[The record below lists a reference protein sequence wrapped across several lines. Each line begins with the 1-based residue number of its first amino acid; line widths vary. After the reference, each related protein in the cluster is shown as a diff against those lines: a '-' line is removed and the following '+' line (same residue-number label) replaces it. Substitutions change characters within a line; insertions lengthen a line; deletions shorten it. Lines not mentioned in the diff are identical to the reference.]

1 MNARTPLLVAFLA
14 APFSVQAG
22 DVIKQLSDHTGV
34 SERKVQMIL
43 GARSSF
49 AEYPYTYQRSLEKFR
64 AALGEENYRRA
75 MNGESFVLE
84 TGSAPDEA
92 GPATADATP
101 ATEPAP
107 ASRQERITGS

>member
-1 MNARTPLLVAFLA
+1 MNTRTTTLLVALLA
-14 APFSVQAG
+14 LPFSVQAS

-64 AALGEENYRRA
+64 AALGEENYQRL
-75 MNGESFVLE
+75 MEGKSVVLE
-84 TGSAPDEA
+84 SR
-92 GPATADATP
+92 TAVDADRRV
-101 ATEPAP
+101 ADKEPARVADGAVHGKRP
-107 ASRQERITGS
+107 TDS

>member
-1 MNARTPLLVAFLA
+1 MNTRTPLLIALLA
-14 APFSVQAG
+14 VPFSVQAS

-64 AALGEENYRRA
+64 AALGEENYRRL
-75 MNGESFVLE
+75 MEREDVVLE
-84 TGSAPDEA
+84 PRTAMGDHHRVAEKEPAREADGTVPGKQPTGS
-92 GPATADATP
+92 
-101 ATEPAP
+101 
-107 ASRQERITGS
+107 